1 MTTDFPLGMEHAIE
15 SIAWLTCKILTKP
28 KSVYWEASPPQ
39 RICTASPLANMIS
52 LVEATELRM
61 LRGDDVFVLTLAAWQ
76 MTVRVKL
83 KGGDIDAIQLHL
95 RKLVKSAHEA

>member
-1 MTTDFPLGMEHAIE
+1 
-15 SIAWLTCKILTKP
+15 
-28 KSVYWEASPPQ
+28 
-39 RICTASPLANMIS
+39 
-52 LVEATELRM
+52 M

-83 KGGDIDAIQLHL
+83 KGGDIDAIQLRL